1 MASIWNYLIIRSYQG
16 CRGYLKGS
24 GKETICFIFEIIVGT
39 INTHLKSGR
48 PYCRIGKNLYFLS
61 QALWPGMKKHGSSSR
76 SSICAF
82 MTSSTL
88 PQIPLISRIS
98 ELERIVWKTSL
109 MPPQMIT
116 DTSFF
121 AKIWS
126 RSRKE
131 KLSRSNSDLLIT
143 RLSSKSSNN
152 SRVQVS
158 KTGETRELKMG
169 MAIRYMIASN
179 HSAGIFF
186 PPVTQHSCRSRQS
199 NSSKANLSDK

>member
-1 MASIWNYLIIRSYQG
+1 MIIRSRPG
-16 CRGYLKGS
+16 RRGYLEGWE
-24 GKETICFIFEIIVGT
+24 KETICSIFKIIVGT
-39 INTHLKSGR
+39 ISTHLKSGW
-48 PYCRIGKNLYFLS
+48 PYRRIWKGLYFLS

-76 SSICAF
+76 SSTCAF
-82 MTSSTL
+82 KTSSTL
-88 PQIPLISRIS
+88 PQIPLISLIS
-98 ELERIVWKTSL
+98 EPERIVWKTSL

-116 DTSFF
+116 ATSFF

-131 KLSRSNSDLLIT
+131 KLSRSNSVLLMIW
-143 RLSSKSSNN
+143 LSSKSINK

-186 PPVTQHSCRSRQS
+186 PSVTQHSCRSRQS
-199 NSSKANLSDK
+199 SSSKANLSDK